1 MPGGSGYAN
10 VEIMIIE
17 QVEIGNVE
25 KISEREVYWQQQLRC
40 YVENGE
46 TSTVIEGL
54 GVVIFA

>member
-1 MPGGSGYAN
+1 MKYYAN

-40 YVENGE
+40 YVENWE